1 MTKRTSWTNTPG
13 ARERS
18 GNKFEYMS
26 VVRVPSPTKAASS
39 EELASTFSP
48 LSRNIPTYH
57 GHPMAIEA
65 ASSALR
71 ASSSMGT
78 YLTCVLARRDGR
90 TRADK

>member
-1 MTKRTSWTNTPG
+1 
-13 ARERS
+13 
-18 GNKFEYMS
+18 MS
-26 VVRVPSPTKAASS
+26 VIALAHQSSSCELSPSVCDRAKAASS
-39 EELASTFSP
+39 EELASTFFTTFTEAFSM
-48 LSRNIPTYH
+48 YH

-71 ASSSMGT
+71 ASMGT